1 MKKYKQTY
9 MLFCFVALLL
19 LSGCT
24 KTTKKYVIGVSQCS
38 EDIWRSKLK
47 DELLMGTYDHKDVEL
62 LFASAKDND
71 KLQTEQ
77 IENFIQRGVDLLIIS
92 PNQVH
97 SITPVI
103 DKAYD
108 KGIPII
114 LFDRKTDS
122 QKYTAFIGAD
132 NEELGKAIG
141 EYVGKTLKGKA
152 NVIEIK
158 GLNNSSPA
166 IDRHNGFVK
175 ALSEYPNVELKRT
188 LSGDWTEQSGYE
200 SMKKAISD
208 AKDCNLVWAQNDRMA
223 RGAQRALNENGVR
236 NVLFVGTDALPSK
249 GGGIEAVHNG
259 KLLAS
264 YIYPTRGDMV
274 MQLAVDI
281 LKKQP
286 FQRDNYLK
294 GALVTKDNAKV
305 LLLQEEEMMKQ
316 RNRLSNLNSKV
327 DTYLAQ
333 YNHQKI
339 YMLLCSII
347 IVLLIGL
354 IVYIYRTIII
364 RREIEEEATNA
375 KLQFFTNI
383 SHELRTPLT
392 LIADPIEHIVND
404 ENLTKQQR
412 SMLQIVEKNVS
423 ILIRLVNE
431 ILDFRKI
438 QNKKMELTLSEFDL
452 TDYLRQWS
460 NIFEP
465 VAKKRRIKIDLNMP
479 TSIFLCADIYKVER
493 ICYNL
498 LSNAL
503 KYTNDGG
510 SITITAKCVDETAVE
525 ISIKDTGKGI
535 AKEDIKHI
543 FDRFYQVRN
552 GNKGGTG
559 IGLAIVK
566 AFAELQGGSAKV
578 ESEVGKGC
586 NFIITL
592 PKRVAGD
599 NLQSVD
605 EAYKVAEFRDESS
618 VVTDV
623 SAENKVS
630 KITSYQ
636 KEDKPSVLIIDD
648 NADIRA
654 YTIVLLGSEYDVIE
668 ASDGKEGLKRAVQEV
683 PDVIVCDVM
692 MPGMDGL
699 ECCKRL
705 KEENLTCHIPVV
717 LLTAKTLD
725 EHREE
730 GYTYGAD
737 AYLTKPFNGNVL
749 KARIKNLIANRKLMK
764 IAFGNDVQQEPI
776 EDVAQSA
783 ESKFVEK
790 FRTIIQTNLSNS
802 DLNVEAIS
810 SELGISRAQLY
821 RKIKSITGVS
831 PNDIIREARLK
842 RAERLLETTDKSV
855 SEVAY
860 EVGFSSPSYFTKCY
874 REFFGRTPNGKK

>member
-1 MKKYKQTY
+1 MYKKVHIV
-9 MLFCFVALLL
+9 LCFVGLLL
-19 LSGCT
+19 LAGCNRN
-24 KTTKKYVIGVSQCS
+24 TKKYVIGVSQCS
-38 EDIWRSKLK
+38 EDIWRDKLN
-47 DELLMGTYDHKDVEL
+47 DELLMETYQHKDVEL

-77 IENFIQRGVDLLIIS
+77 IEKFIQRGVDLLIIS

-108 KGIPII
+108 KGIPVI

-122 QKYTAFIGAD
+122 QKYTAFIGTD
-132 NEELGKAIG
+132 NVK
-141 EYVGKTLKGKA
+141 VGKTIGEFIAKTLHGEGK
-152 NVIEIK
+152 VIEIK
-158 GLNNSSPA
+158 GLDNSSPA
-166 IDRHNGFVK
+166 IDRHKGFVQ
-175 ALSEYPNVELKRT
+175 ALSKYPDIQLKRT
-188 LSGDWTEQSGYE
+188 LSGEWTTESGYK
-200 SMKKAISD
+200 SMKSAIVD
-208 AKDCNLVWAQNDRMA
+208 AKDCKIIWGQNDRMA
-223 RGAQRALNENGVR
+223 EGAQRAMAEVGIH
-236 NVLFVGTDALPSK
+236 NVQYVGTDALPSK

-274 MQLAVDI
+274 MQLAMRI

-286 FQRDNYLK
+286 FHRDNYLK

-305 LLLQEEEMMKQ
+305 LLLQNEEMMKQ
-316 RNRLSNLNSKV
+316 RSRLSDLNSKV
-327 DTYLAQ
+327 DIYLAQ

-339 YMLLCSII
+339 YMLLGGVI

-354 IVYIYRTIII
+354 IVYIYRTIIL
-364 RREIEEEATNA
+364 RRELEEQATNA

-412 SMLQIVEKNVS
+412 NMLQIVEKNVS
-423 ILIRLVNE
+423 ILMRLVNE

-438 QNKKMELTLSEFDL
+438 QNKKMELTLSEFELTHYLKEWVRTFESIATKRKIKVDL
-452 TDYLRQWS
+452 IIPAPIR
-460 NIFEP
+460 
-465 VAKKRRIKIDLNMP
+465 
-479 TSIFLCADIYKVER
+479 LCADIYKVER

-503 KYTNDGG
+503 KYTSEGG
-510 SITITAKCVDETAVE
+510 SITIKAKSTDETVE
-525 ISIKDTGKGI
+525 ICIKDTGKGI

-552 GNKGGTG
+552 SNKDGTG

-566 AFAELQGGSAKV
+566 AFTELQGGTAKV
-578 ESEVGKGC
+578 ESEVGKGSE
-586 NFIITL
+586 FTITL

-599 NLQSVD
+599 NFQP
-605 EAYKVAEFRDESS
+605 AEETYTINDFLDESS
-618 VVTDV
+618 AVTDI
-623 SAENKVS
+623 STENKVS
-630 KITSYQ
+630 KITSDRQ
-636 KEDKPSVLIIDD
+636 EDKPRVLVIDD

-654 YTIVLLGSEYDVIE
+654 YATALLGDEYDVME
-668 ASDGKEGLKRAVQEV
+668 ASDGSEGLKKAVREV
-683 PDVIVCDVM
+683 PDVVVCDVM
-692 MPGMDGL
+692 MSGMDGL

-705 KEENLTCHIPVV
+705 KDDSLTCHIPVI

-725 EHREE
+725 EHRAE
-730 GYTYGAD
+730 GYAYGAD

-749 KARIKNLIANRKLMK
+749 KARIKNLITNRKLMK
-764 IAFGNDVQQEPI
+764 IVFGNDAQQEPI
-776 EDVAQSA
+776 EAVAQSA
-783 ESKFVEK
+783 ESQFVEK
-790 FRTIIQTNLSNS
+790 FRTIIQGNLGNS
-802 DLNVEAIS
+802 DLNVETIS
-810 SELGISRAQLY
+810 HEMGISRAQLY
-821 RKIKSITGVS
+821 RKIKSITGIS
-831 PNDIIREARLK
+831 PNDIIREARMK

-855 SEVAY
+855 SEIAY

-874 REFFGRTPNGKK
+874 REFFGRTPNKKH

>member
-1 MKKYKQTY
+1 MYKKVHIVV
-9 MLFCFVALLL
+9 CFVGLLL
-19 LSGCT
+19 LAGCNRN
-24 KTTKKYVIGVSQCS
+24 TKKYVIGVSQCS
-38 EDIWRSKLK
+38 EDIWRNKLN
-47 DELLMGTYDHKDVEL
+47 DELLMETYQHKDVEL

-77 IENFIQRGVDLLIIS
+77 IEKFIQRGVDLLIIS

-108 KGIPII
+108 KGIPVI

-132 NEELGKAIG
+132 NVK
-141 EYVGKTLKGKA
+141 VGKTIGEFIAKTLHGEGK
-152 NVIEIK
+152 VIEIK
-158 GLNNSSPA
+158 GLDNSSPA
-166 IDRHNGFVK
+166 IDRHKGFVQ
-175 ALSEYPNVELKRT
+175 ALSKYPDIQLKRT
-188 LSGDWTEQSGYE
+188 LSGEWTTESGYK
-200 SMKKAISD
+200 SIKSAIVD
-208 AKDCNLVWAQNDRMA
+208 AKDCKIIWGQNDRMA
-223 RGAQRALNENGVR
+223 EGAQRAMAEVGIH
-236 NVLFVGTDALPSK
+236 NVQYVGTDALPSK

-274 MQLAVDI
+274 MQLAMRI

-286 FQRDNYLK
+286 FHRDNYLK

-305 LLLQEEEMMKQ
+305 LLLQNEEMMKQ
-316 RNRLSNLNSKV
+316 RSRLSDLNSKV
-327 DTYLAQ
+327 DIYLAQ

-339 YMLLCSII
+339 YMLLGGVII
-347 IVLLIGL
+347 ALLIGL
-354 IVYIYRTIII
+354 IVYIYRTIIL
-364 RREIEEEATNA
+364 RRELEEQATNA

-412 SMLQIVEKNVS
+412 NMLQIVEKNVS
-423 ILIRLVNE
+423 ILMRLVNE

-438 QNKKMELTLSEFDL
+438 QNKKMKLTLSEFEL
-452 TDYLRQWS
+452 THYLKEWART
-460 NIFEP
+460 FESI
-465 VAKKRRIKIDLNMP
+465 ATKRKIKVE
-479 TSIFLCADIYKVER
+479 SITPAPIRLCADIYKVER

-503 KYTNDGG
+503 KYTSEGG
-510 SITITAKCVDETAVE
+510 SITIKAKSTDETVE
-525 ISIKDTGKGI
+525 ICIKDTGKGI

-552 GNKGGTG
+552 SNKDGTG

-566 AFAELQGGSAKV
+566 AFTELQGGTAKV
-578 ESEVGKGC
+578 ESEVGKGSE
-586 NFIITL
+586 FTIIL

-599 NLQSVD
+599 NFQP
-605 EAYKVAEFRDESS
+605 AEDSYTMNDFLDESS
-618 VVTDV
+618 AVTDI
-623 SAENKVS
+623 SSENKVS
-630 KITSYQ
+630 KITSDRQ
-636 KEDKPSVLIIDD
+636 EDKPRVLVIDD

-654 YTIVLLGSEYDVIE
+654 YATALLGDEYDVME
-668 ASDGKEGLKRAVQEV
+668 ASDGSEGLKKAVREV
-683 PDVIVCDVM
+683 PDVVVCDVM
-692 MPGMDGL
+692 MSGMDGL

-705 KEENLTCHIPVV
+705 KADSLTCHIPVI

-725 EHREE
+725 EHRAE
-730 GYTYGAD
+730 GYAYGAD

-749 KARIKNLIANRKLMK
+749 KARIKNLITNRKLMK
-764 IAFGNDVQQEPI
+764 IVFGNDAQQEPM
-776 EDVAQSA
+776 EAVAQSA
-783 ESKFVEK
+783 ESLFVEK
-790 FRTIIQTNLSNS
+790 FRTIIQGNLGNS
-802 DLNVEAIS
+802 DLNVETIS
-810 SELGISRAQLY
+810 HEMGISRAQLY
-821 RKIKSITGVS
+821 RKIKSITGIS
-831 PNDIIREARLK
+831 PNDIIREARMK
-842 RAERLLETTDKSV
+842 RADRLLETTDKSV
-855 SEVAY
+855 SEIAY

-874 REFFGRTPNGKK
+874 REFFGRTPNKKH

>member
-1 MKKYKQTY
+1 MYKKVHIV
-9 MLFCFVALLL
+9 LCFVGLLVL
-19 LSGCT
+19 AGCNRN
-24 KTTKKYVIGVSQCS
+24 TKKYVIGVSQCS
-38 EDIWRSKLK
+38 EDIWRNKLN
-47 DELLMGTYDHKDVEL
+47 DELLMETYQHKDVEL

-77 IENFIQRGVDLLIIS
+77 IEKFIQRGVDLLIIS

-108 KGIPII
+108 KGIPVI

-132 NEELGKAIG
+132 NVK
-141 EYVGKTLKGKA
+141 VGKTIGEFIAKTLHGEGK
-152 NVIEIK
+152 VIEIK
-158 GLNNSSPA
+158 GLDNSSPA
-166 IDRHNGFVK
+166 IDRHKGFVQ
-175 ALSEYPNVELKRT
+175 ALSKYPDIHLKRT
-188 LSGDWTEQSGYE
+188 LSGEWTKESGYK
-200 SMKKAISD
+200 SIKSAIAD
-208 AKDCNLVWAQNDRMA
+208 AKDCNIIWGQNDRMA
-223 RGAQRALNENGVR
+223 EGAQRAMAEAGVH
-236 NVLFVGTDALPSK
+236 NVQYVGTDALPSK

-274 MQLAVDI
+274 MQLAMRI

-286 FQRDNYLK
+286 FHRDNYLK

-305 LLLQEEEMMKQ
+305 LLLQNEEMMKQ
-316 RNRLSNLNSKV
+316 RSRLSDLNSKV
-327 DTYLAQ
+327 DIYLAQ

-339 YMLLCSII
+339 YMLLGGVI

-354 IVYIYRTIII
+354 IVYIYRTIIL
-364 RREIEEEATNA
+364 RRELEEQATNA

-412 SMLQIVEKNVS
+412 NMLQIVEKNVS
-423 ILIRLVNE
+423 ILMRLVNE

-438 QNKKMELTLSEFDL
+438 QNKKMELTLSEFEL
-452 TDYLRQWS
+452 THYLKEWART
-460 NIFEP
+460 FESI
-465 VAKKRRIKIDLNMP
+465 ATKRKIKVE
-479 TSIFLCADIYKVER
+479 SITPAPIRLCADIYKVER

-503 KYTNDGG
+503 KYTSEGG
-510 SITITAKCVDETAVE
+510 SITIKAKSTDETVE
-525 ISIKDTGKGI
+525 ICIKDTGKGI

-552 GNKGGTG
+552 SNKDGTG

-566 AFAELQGGSAKV
+566 AFTELQGGTAKV
-578 ESEVGKGC
+578 ESEVGKGSE
-586 NFIITL
+586 FTITL

-599 NLQSVD
+599 NFQP
-605 EAYKVAEFRDESS
+605 AEETYTMNDFLDESS
-618 VVTDV
+618 AVTDI
-623 SAENKVS
+623 STENKVS
-630 KITSYQ
+630 KITSDRQ
-636 KEDKPSVLIIDD
+636 EDKPRVLVIDD

-654 YTIVLLGSEYDVIE
+654 YATALLGDEYDVME
-668 ASDGKEGLKRAVQEV
+668 ASDGSEGLKKAVREV
-683 PDVIVCDVM
+683 PDVVVCDVM
-692 MPGMDGL
+692 MSGMDGL
-699 ECCKRL
+699 ECCKHL
-705 KEENLTCHIPVV
+705 KSDSLTCHIPVI

-725 EHREE
+725 EHRAE
-730 GYTYGAD
+730 GYAYGAD

-749 KARIKNLIANRKLMK
+749 KARIKNLITNRKLMK
-764 IAFGNDVQQEPI
+764 IVFGNDAQQEPI
-776 EDVAQSA
+776 EAVVQSA
-783 ESKFVEK
+783 ESQFVEK
-790 FRTIIQTNLSNS
+790 FRTIIQGNLGNS
-802 DLNVEAIS
+802 DLNVETIS
-810 SELGISRAQLY
+810 HEMGISRAQLY
-821 RKIKSITGVS
+821 RKIKSITGIS
-831 PNDIIREARLK
+831 PNDIIREARMK
-842 RAERLLETTDKSV
+842 RADRLLETTDKSV
-855 SEVAY
+855 SEIAY

-874 REFFGRTPNGKK
+874 REFFGRTPKKKH